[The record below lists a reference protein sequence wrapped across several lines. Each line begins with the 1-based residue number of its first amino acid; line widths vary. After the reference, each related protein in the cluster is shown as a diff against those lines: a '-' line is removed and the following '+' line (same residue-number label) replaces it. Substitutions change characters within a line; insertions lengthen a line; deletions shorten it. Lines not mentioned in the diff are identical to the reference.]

1 MVGSA
6 VNDLLINA
14 RCLTMRRITHS
25 AYSRG
30 ALKNCALAAYNKM
43 RRKKGSA

>member
-25 AYSRG
+25 AYSRC
-30 ALKNCALAAYNKM
+30 ALKILTLAAYNKM
-43 RRKKGSA
+43 RCKKASA